1 MKTILQI
8 AGIIGLF
15 TFLSFKV
22 YEKPAPKDITKFLTE
37 AADARMMDAAEGRLA
52 AERGTTGEI
61 RKYGVLMMKDQ
72 AFLLIKIRELAESKN
87 IALPKEISKEKS
99 DALKDL
105 EKKYDKD
112 FDRKF
117 LSMIKI
123 DHKRDVGE
131 FKDAAQSDDPDL
143 SKFAKKHL
151 PLIESHLAAVEK
163 IKEEQ

>member
-1 MKTILQI
+1 MKIILQI

-22 YEKPAPKDITKFLTE
+22 YEPAEKDLAKFLID

-52 AERGTTGEI
+52 AERGTSAEI

-72 AFLLIKIRELAESKN
+72 AFLLIKIQEFAKAKN
-87 IALPKEISKEKS
+87 VTLPKEISKEKS
-99 DALKDL
+99 NALKNL
-105 EKKYDKD
+105 EGKYDKD
-112 FDRKF
+112 FDSKF
-117 LSMIKI
+117 LNMIAI
-123 DHKRDVGE
+123 DHKRDVDDFKE
-131 FKDAAQSDDPDL
+131 ASQSKDADL

-163 IKEEQ
+163 IKP